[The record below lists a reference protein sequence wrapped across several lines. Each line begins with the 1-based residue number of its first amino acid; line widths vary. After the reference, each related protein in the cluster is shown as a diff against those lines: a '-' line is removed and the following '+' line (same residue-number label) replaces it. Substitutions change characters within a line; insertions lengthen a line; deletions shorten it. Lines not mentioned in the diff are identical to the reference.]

1 MSDLIQEMI
10 TRRSVRKYKPDMIPK
25 ETIDK
30 IIEAVCMRRAAWDV
44 SRSSFWLLQI
54 RKSGTVFL
62 NLTRVS
68 WERMEPIRSTA
79 RRWCL

>member
-30 IIEAVCMRRAAWDV
+30 IIEAGLYAPSAGHH
-44 SRSSFWLLQI
+44 
-54 RKSGTVFL
+54 SG
-62 NLTRVS
+62 
-68 WERMEPIRSTA
+68 
-79 RRWCL
+79 CYK